1 MAISFRQPKSINLL
15 DPVYSPTDAF
25 SKAYIRLVNVG
36 KYLLIIVELVV
47 LAVFFSRF
55 ILDKQNNDLTEEI
68 NSQVGL
74 LSDGTWRKNGT
85 LYSNYQSVF
94 RDIEIVRTGQK
105 ISSNIISEIVS
116 GIPITLNLRSFSLR
130 ESRVSLSLMA
140 INLEDVKIYESALKA
155 NERYKDVNFNISKDE
170 FEIIVGITFN
180 LNTETI

>member
-1 MAISFRQPKSINLL
+1 MAISRKQPKSINLL

-25 SKAYIRLVNVG
+25 SKAYIWLVDIG
-36 KYLLIIVELVV
+36 KYLLIVVEIVV

-74 LSDGTWRKNGT
+74 LSDETWRRNGL
-85 LYSNYQSVF
+85 LYSNYHSVLQDVETI
-94 RDIEIVRTGQK
+94 RMGQK
-105 ISSNIISEIVS
+105 MSSSIVSEIVS
-116 GIPITLNLRSFSLR
+116 SIPITLSLRSFSYR
-130 ESRVSLSLMA
+130 ENRVSLNLTA

-155 NERYKDVNFNISKDE
+155 NEQYKDVNFNISKDDA
-170 FEIIVGITFN
+170 EITVGITFN